1 MKNLTLNDIVIRTT
15 LRPGDIGYVVYLH
28 GDIYGKEYSY
38 GIEFETYVAEGLV
51 EFYRKYDPLRN
62 RVWICEH
69 QNRIIG
75 FLLLLDRGEAA
86 QLRYFII
93 SSEYRGIGLG
103 KKLMNLYTDF
113 MRQCG
118 YKRSYLWTTHELPAA
133 ASLYTRSG
141 FKLVEEKESTAFGK
155 PVREQKYEMVVN

>member
-1 MKNLTLNDIVIRTT
+1 
-15 LRPGDIGYVVYLH
+15 
-28 GDIYGKEYSY
+28 
-38 GIEFETYVAEGLV
+38 
-51 EFYRKYDPLRN
+51 
-62 RVWICEH
+62 
-69 QNRIIG
+69 
-75 FLLLLDRGEAA
+75 
-86 QLRYFII
+86 
-93 SSEYRGIGLG
+93 
-103 KKLMNLYTDF
+103 MNLYTDF